1 MRQRAPSI
9 QSAAPATFPALDGV
23 FESERRFLWG
33 LLYRMTGCAADADDL
48 VQETFVRVM
57 ERPPERSEGALRQW
71 LVRVAL
77 NLGRD
82 LLRRRRR
89 RGYVGPWL
97 PSPIET
103 PEEEPPAYEV
113 ADSHIT
119 TEGRYE
125 LMESVS
131 FAFLLALEALTPMQ
145 RATLLL
151 RDVFD
156 YSVHETAQAL
166 GVSEPNVK
174 TTHHRA
180 RRAMRDYEKR
190 RCVPTESLRDRTCE
204 ALEKFLGALVSQD
217 VALIESLL
225 ARDVRS
231 MHDSGG
237 EFVAARRTVHGRDKV
252 QRFYLGLAKHT
263 TAMPPRI
270 DLRMLNGLPALVLDF
285 PATPP
290 RVARRFVMRVDVDAS
305 GKVSAV
311 HTVLASRK
319 LTGLKVTGERAS
331 G

>member
-1 MRQRAPSI
+1 MRNSMHNP
-9 QSAAPATFPALDGV
+9 APALGSV
-23 FESERRFLWG
+23 FETERRFLWG

-48 VQETFVRVM
+48 LQETFVRAM
-57 ERPPERSEGALRQW
+57 ERPPRRTEEPLRPW

-89 RGYVGPWL
+89 RGYTGPWL
-97 PSPIET
+97 PSPIDNAEV
-103 PEEEPPAYEV
+103 EPPAHEV
-113 ADSHIT
+113 ADAGID

-145 RATLLL
+145 RAALLL

-156 YSVHETAQAL
+156 YSVEETADAL
-166 GVSEPNVK
+166 DISTANVK

-180 RRAMRDYEKR
+180 RRAMRDYDKR
-190 RCVPTESLRDRTCE
+190 RCVPTASLRDRTRE
-204 ALEKFLGALVSQD
+204 ALESFLGALVSQD
-217 VALIESLL
+217 VAMVESLL

-237 EFVAARRTVHGRDKV
+237 EFVAARRIVNGRDKV
-252 QRFYLGLAKHT
+252 KRFYLGLATHT
-263 TAMPPRI
+263 AKMPPRVE
-270 DLRMLNGLPALVLDF
+270 LRMLNGLPALVLDF
-285 PATPP
+285 PSTPP
-290 RVARRFVMRVDVDAS
+290 RVARRFVMRVDVDGD
-305 GKVSAV
+305 GKISAV

-319 LTGLKVTGERAS
+319 LTAVSRC
-331 G
+331 

>member
-1 MRQRAPSI
+1 MQQPVSV
-9 QSAAPATFPALDGV
+9 SALGGV
-23 FESERRFLWG
+23 YESERRFLWG

-48 VQETFVRVM
+48 VQETFVRAM
-57 ERPPERSEGALRQW
+57 ERPPQRSTDPLRPW
-71 LVRVAL
+71 LVRVGL

-89 RGYVGPWL
+89 RGYTGPWL
-97 PSPIET
+97 PSPIDT
-103 PEEEPPAYEV
+103 GGEEPPAHEV
-113 ADSHIT
+113 VDAGIG

-156 YSVHETAQAL
+156 YSVHETAEAL
-166 GVSEPNVK
+166 AVSEANVK

-180 RRAMRDYEKR
+180 RRAMRDYDKR
-190 RCVPTESLRDRTCE
+190 RCVPTAGLRDRTRE
-204 ALEKFLGALVSQD
+204 ALESFLSALVSQD
-217 VALIESLL
+217 VALLENLL
-225 ARDVRS
+225 AKDVRS

-252 QRFYLGLAKHT
+252 KRFYLGLATHT
-263 TAMPPRI
+263 AKMPPRFEPR
-270 DLRMLNGLPALVLDF
+270 LLNGLPAVVLDF

-290 RVARRFVMRVDVDAS
+290 RVARRFVMRVDIDGG
-305 GKVSAV
+305 GKITAV

-319 LTGLKVTGERAS
+319 LTALAD
-331 G
+331 